1 MMNIK
6 FNLHTHTKYCDGSK
20 DAEDMIEAAI
30 KFNYQIIGIS
40 SHGPL
45 PFSSDWTMKKEDLNI
60 YIEEVKKLKKKYKK
74 DIKVLLGL
82 ELDYIPDYKLDYIDK
97 KIFKSLDYWIG
108 SIHFLGQYKNKE
120 YWTVDYNLN
129 ELKKGIQ
136 ESFEGDVE
144 KAVIQYYK
152 HMEDLVKNYK
162 PDILGHLDLIK
173 KNNEGNTFFSEKES
187 WYRKS
192 ISSLLNKVE
201 KSNTVVE
208 LNTGGK
214 YRGYTENYYPSNWI
228 LEEIKNRDIPV
239 TISRDAHD
247 IDSLDFEYEDSI
259 KLLKIIGFNKI
270 YYNNGKKWVRTDI

>member
-1 MMNIK
+1 MK

-20 DAEDMIEAAI
+20 DAEDMIKAAI
-30 KFNYQIIGIS
+30 KFDYQVIGIS

-45 PFSSDWTMKKEDLNI
+45 PFESDWTMKKEDLYS
-60 YIEEVKKLKKKYKK
+60 YIEEINNLKKKYKRE
-74 DIKVLLGL
+74 IKILLGL
-82 ELDYIPDYKLDYIDK
+82 ELDYIPGYKLDYIDK

-108 SIHFLGQYKNKE
+108 SIHFLGQYKNKK
-120 YWTVDYNLN
+120 YWTVDYDLS
-129 ELKKGIQ
+129 ELKRGIQ

-144 KAVIQYYK
+144 KAVTQYYK
-152 HMEDLVKNYK
+152 YMEDMVENYK
-162 PDILGHLDLIK
+162 PHIIGHLDLIK
-173 KNNEGNTFFSEKES
+173 KNNKDSTLFSEKEL

-192 ISSLLNKVE
+192 ISSLLSKIE

-214 YRGYTENYYPSNWI
+214 YRGYTEDYYPSTWI
-228 LEEIKNRDIPV
+228 LEEIKNRDIPI

-259 KLLKIIGFNKI
+259 KLLKKIGFNNI
-270 YYNNGKKWVRTDI
+270 YYNDGKKWEKIDI